1 MTLVHAIVA
10 IGLIQAGDTGYM
22 FPDDAKI
29 AESEGK
35 VKIIATNVKEKE
47 TKSKK

>member
-22 FPDDAKI
+22 FPDDAKV

-35 VKIIATNVKEKE
+35 VKIILTNVKEKA
-47 TKSKK
+47 KSKK